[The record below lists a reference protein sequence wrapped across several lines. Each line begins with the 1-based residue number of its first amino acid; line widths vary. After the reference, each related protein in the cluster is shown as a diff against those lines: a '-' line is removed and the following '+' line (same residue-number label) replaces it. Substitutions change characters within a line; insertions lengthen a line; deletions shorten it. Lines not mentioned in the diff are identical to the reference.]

1 MAVELSV
8 KSVQLWILHGA
19 DRKGMLADALEP
31 LVEAGANLQIV
42 MGYRFPGELDR
53 AAVEV
58 FPVDGPTQEAAARRL
73 GFELS
78 DTPCLRVDGEDR
90 KGLGA
95 QMTRALA
102 DAGISMAFLMAQTV
116 GKKFSAVIGFLTE
129 DDTGKASKIITSLGK
144 PAKKK

>member
-1 MAVELSV
+1 M
-8 KSVQLWILHGA
+8 
-19 DRKGMLADALEP
+19 
-31 LVEAGANLQIV
+31 
-42 MGYRFPGELDR
+42 
-53 AAVEV
+53 
-58 FPVDGPTQEAAARRL
+58 DG
-73 GFELS
+73 
-78 DTPCLRVDGEDR
+78 DDR

-102 DAGISMAFLMAQTV
+102 DAGISMAFLVAQTV